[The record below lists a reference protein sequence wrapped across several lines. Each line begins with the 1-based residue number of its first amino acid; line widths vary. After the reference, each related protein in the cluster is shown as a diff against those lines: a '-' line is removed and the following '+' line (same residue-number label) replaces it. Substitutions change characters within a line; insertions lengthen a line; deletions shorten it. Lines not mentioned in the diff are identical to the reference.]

1 MPQINSFYNAV
12 IFGTLLSAADK
23 IGMKPMILGR
33 QASKILKPLIGTL
46 AQKAIGKDPP
56 SNMEELIE
64 AIKEIAKNSGLTESN
79 NLEMNFSG
87 NCLSVKGTD
96 CMYSEMAEYG
106 KSIGY
111 DACPVC
117 VTGVVLMSIIG
128 ALGFG
133 EVIDLKIEN
142 SGKTCLSKMVLDQ
155 SK

>member
-1 MPQINSFYNAV
+1 MPQINSFYNAL

-23 IGMKPMILGR
+23 IGLKPMLLGR

-46 AQKAIGKDPP
+46 TQKTVGKDSP

-64 AIKEIAKNSGLTESN
+64 NLKKIAKTGGLAEPDK
-79 NLEMNFSG
+79 LEINFSG

-96 CMYSEMAEYG
+96 CMYLDMCEYG

-117 VTGVVLMSIIG
+117 VMAVVLMSIIG

-133 EVIDLKIEN
+133 EVLDLKTEN
-142 SGKTCLSKMVLDQ
+142 SGRTCFSKMVFDQ
-155 SK
+155 SE